1 MPKDEEQGS
10 RPLGNRPKTTNNSP
24 SPGGVIPIRPP
35 MNSATTGSANPAP
48 SPASSIGPLP
58 SATGVAANPSALTA
72 KPTNQGPRFP
82 STAHEKSLKDKLR
95 QHGWP
100 SFTTDEQIWW
110 HTYVYAFR
118 KVALGLEPTSPPP
131 TDPRGEWFFE
141 KLYEEALQ
149 AYRRGKTEKDQER
162 QQYENAQKHRYFLAM
177 IARRAHDAGETL
189 PAGMRDDDPRW
200 AAAIHKFAI
209 NPQFQAQDR
218 ER

>member
-1 MPKDEEQGS
+1 
-10 RPLGNRPKTTNNSP
+10 
-24 SPGGVIPIRPP
+24 
-35 MNSATTGSANPAP
+35 
-48 SPASSIGPLP
+48 
-58 SATGVAANPSALTA
+58 
-72 KPTNQGPRFP
+72 
-82 STAHEKSLKDKLR
+82 
-95 QHGWP
+95 
-100 SFTTDEQIWW
+100 
-110 HTYVYAFR
+110 VYAFR

-218 ER
+218 ERARLRDRFVGDGRNPNGSPTPEAVAFVELCVRQATANLTRFVERNPLPSPPGKPVP